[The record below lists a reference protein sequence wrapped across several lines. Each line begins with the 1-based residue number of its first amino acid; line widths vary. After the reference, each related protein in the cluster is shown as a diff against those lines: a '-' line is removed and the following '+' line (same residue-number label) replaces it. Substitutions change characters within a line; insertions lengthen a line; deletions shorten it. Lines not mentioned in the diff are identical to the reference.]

1 MASAMATKRL
11 RKEYLALL
19 KNPEANIEAVP
30 LEKNILEWHYVI
42 RGIGPYEG
50 GYYHGKLKFPPEYPM
65 KPPAVFMLTQ
75 NGRFQTNKRLCLS
88 MSDYHPETWNPMWSV
103 SSILAG
109 LFSFMNETTPTLGSI
124 VTTDAQKR
132 KYAASSLEENC
143 RDPIFVACF
152 PELVELHKKREQ
164 AKLEAGQ
171 NAENE
176 PSLTS
181 ENEKGFSLLR
191 LEDLNVS
198 IFAAFTIIVVFVA
211 IIVLQP

>member
-1 MASAMATKRL
+1 
-11 RKEYLALL
+11 
-19 KNPEANIEAVP
+19 
-30 LEKNILEWHYVI
+30 
-42 RGIGPYEG
+42 
-50 GYYHGKLKFPPEYPM
+50 
-65 KPPAVFMLTQ
+65 
-75 NGRFQTNKRLCLS
+75 

-171 NAENE
+171 NADNT
-176 PSLTS
+176 PLLTS

-198 IFAAFTIIVVFVA
+198 IFAAFTVIVVFVA